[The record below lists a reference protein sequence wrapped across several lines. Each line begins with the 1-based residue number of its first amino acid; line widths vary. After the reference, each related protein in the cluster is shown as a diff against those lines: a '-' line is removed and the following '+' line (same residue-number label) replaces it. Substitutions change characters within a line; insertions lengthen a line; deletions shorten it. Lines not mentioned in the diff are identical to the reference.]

1 MWLDPSTALQT
12 VMLYEELPIPPTPPT
27 PPGAKGSKG
36 GANGGGGTGGGGKL
50 SRTPLQRLTIEAVPR
65 GVVEKLK
72 REGKP

>member
-1 MWLDPSTALQT
+1 MWLDPSSVLQT

-65 GVVEKLK
+65 GVVETLK